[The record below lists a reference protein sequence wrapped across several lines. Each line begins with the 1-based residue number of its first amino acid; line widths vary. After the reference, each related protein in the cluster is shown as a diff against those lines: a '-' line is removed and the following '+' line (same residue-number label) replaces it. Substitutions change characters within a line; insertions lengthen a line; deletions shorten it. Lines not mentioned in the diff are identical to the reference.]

1 MQVFV
6 GGRTYASNEDQMQKK
21 KKNSGGENVLI
32 MEGCG

>member
-21 KKNSGGENVLI
+21 KNSGGENVLI